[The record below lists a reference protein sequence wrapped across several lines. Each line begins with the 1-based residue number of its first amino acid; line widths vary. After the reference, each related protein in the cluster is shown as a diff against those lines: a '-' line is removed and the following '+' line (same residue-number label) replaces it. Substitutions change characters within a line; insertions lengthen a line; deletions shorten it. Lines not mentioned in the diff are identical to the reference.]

1 MLIKPILVSLALL
14 DAQIAPQVL
23 NANLVTMHINLVEI
37 YVFQDVQLD
46 NT

>member
-14 DAQIAPQVL
+14 DAQIVHQAP
-23 NANLVTMHINLVEI
+23 NANIVTMHINLVEI